1 MSGGLIALKEI
12 FEGGLTMAFDAHDEL
27 KRWKEEL
34 DNEVKE
40 LFDKMNLE
48 PDPVKREAIDND
60 VYRMMFRLY
69 IVKTYLM
76 SYKEEN

>member
-1 MSGGLIALKEI
+1 
-12 FEGGLTMAFDAHDEL
+12 MAFDAHDEL

>member
-1 MSGGLIALKEI
+1 
-12 FEGGLTMAFDAHDEL
+12 MAFNAHDEL

-76 SYKEEN
+76 SYKEDNND